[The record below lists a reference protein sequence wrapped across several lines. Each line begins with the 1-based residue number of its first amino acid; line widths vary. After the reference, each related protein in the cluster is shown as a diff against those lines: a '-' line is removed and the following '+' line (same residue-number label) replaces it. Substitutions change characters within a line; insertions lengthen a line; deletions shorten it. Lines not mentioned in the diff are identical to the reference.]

1 MALFIHSTDDGHVA
15 PFEYK
20 AAAVGAYTLGQ
31 LLVEDGGA
39 LKAATGTAD
48 EGAHYVCMANV
59 TIKEGDLLPCIS
71 AQPGIIFEAPLATSG
86 ALTVCES
93 YTVVD
98 GKVTSTTGGCFRV
111 TETDGAVAGNAIRG
125 VIA

>member
-1 MALFIHSTDDGHVA
+1 MALFIHSTDDGHVP

-20 AAAVGAYTLGQ
+20 IAATGAYTIGQ
-31 LLVEDGGA
+31 LLVEKDGP
-39 LKAATGTAD
+39 LEAAAGTAD

-59 TIKEGDLLPCIS
+59 TIGEGDLLPCIS
-71 AQPGIIFEAPLATSG
+71 AQPGIIFEAPLATGG
-86 ALTVCES
+86 ALTVGES
-93 YTVVD
+93 YTIAN

-111 TETDGAVAGNAIRG
+111 TETEGAVAGNAIRG